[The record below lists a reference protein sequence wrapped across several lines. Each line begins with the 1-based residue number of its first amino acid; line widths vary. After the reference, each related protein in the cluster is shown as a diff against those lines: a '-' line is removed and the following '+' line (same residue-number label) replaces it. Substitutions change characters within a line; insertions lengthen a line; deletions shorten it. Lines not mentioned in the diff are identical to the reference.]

1 MILKAIGSDQT
12 ISRHSIP
19 FAYIAAAIALA
30 LSLIGASLALYL
42 TRDGAGATGDS
53 AWYLMGAQN
62 LLAGNGFART
72 SGGGELRAISHFPP
86 VYSGLI
92 AAISA
97 TGITPIDGARYL
109 NLLLFAANILLV
121 GFLIFKVTRSMVAMI
136 LGALLIMA
144 SVSLIEIHS
153 WIMSEPL
160 YIFLSLAIVHLLALG
175 ISSGRRG
182 IIMAA
187 SVLTAAAIMTRY
199 AGFSMLA
206 AGAVCIAVLG
216 SRSLGWR
223 LVSAVS
229 FSLPALVPS
238 LWFVA
243 SQTSQTGSIANR
255 QIRLHSINPSLVA
268 TFQAE
273 LIAWVFAKQLPVPWR
288 PRAILAAIV
297 ALLGPAYLFYSHIRR
312 DGIRRPKADN
322 YEQLLPWILGTFLLA
337 YPGLIMA
344 NSFLLDAATTLD
356 APERYLAPA
365 YVLLV
370 ILSVVTTY
378 ELVRRVSWKR
388 IPAAFAISLGVLL
401 LAFHARQSLRLVD
414 ESGLNLGYVII
425 RRDMLELMD
434 GLASLDPDLP
444 IISNNPEALYI
455 AAGRTAYLLPI
466 RNDVITQRERTDYEQ
481 NIEANRRRL
490 DSGGVLVIFGTPDEA
505 AQEAMNDLDV
515 TLLRGFGSAMFYKA
529 SEN

>member
-1 MILKAIGSDQT
+1 MTSEAIGSDQT

-19 FAYIAAAIALA
+19 LAYIAAATALA
-30 LSLIGASLALYL
+30 LVGAGMALYL

-86 VYSGLI
+86 VYSGVI

-97 TGITPIDGARYL
+97 TGMASIDGARYL
-109 NLLLFAANILLV
+109 NSLLFAANILLV
-121 GFLIFKVTRSMVAMI
+121 GLIIFKTTRSMVAMI

-160 YIFLSLAIVHLLALG
+160 YIFLSLVVVHLLALG

-182 IIMAA
+182 MIMIA
-187 SVLTAAAIMTRY
+187 SVLTAAAILTRY

-206 AGAVCIAVLG
+206 AGAICIVVLG
-216 SRSLGWR
+216 SRPLAWR
-223 LVSAVS
+223 LISAVS

-243 SQTSQTGSIANR
+243 SQTLQTGSIANR
-255 QIRLHSINPSLVA
+255 QVRLHSINPNLVA

-273 LIAWVFAKQLPVPWR
+273 LITWVFAKQLPIPWR

-297 ALLGPAYLFYSHIRR
+297 ALLGPAYFFYSSIRR
-312 DGIRRPKADN
+312 DGLGRPKAES
-322 YEQLLPWILGTFLLA
+322 YEQLLPWILGTYLLA
-337 YPGLIMA
+337 YLSLIAA

-370 ILSVVTTY
+370 ILSVVTTC
-378 ELVRRVSWKR
+378 ELVRRVSWKWF
-388 IPAAFAISLGVLL
+388 PAAFAISLGVLVIAL
-401 LAFHARQSLRLVD
+401 HARQSLR
-414 ESGLNLGYVII
+414 EIGEPGLDLGYVTI
-425 RRDMLELMD
+425 RRDMPELME
-434 GLASLDPDLP
+434 GLASLDPNLP
-444 IISNNPEALYI
+444 IMSNNPETVYI
-455 AAGRTAYLLPI
+455 ATGRTAYLLPI
-466 RNDVITQRERTDYEQ
+466 RNDVITQSERTDYEE

-490 DSGGVLVIFGTPDEA
+490 DSGGVLVIFGIPDEA
-505 AQEAMNDLDV
+505 SQEAMNDLDV
-515 TLLRGFGSAMFYKA
+515 TLLRGFGSAMFYKV

>member
-1 MILKAIGSDQT
+1 MVTGPDQT
-12 ISRHSIP
+12 ISRRTIP
-19 FAYIAAAIALA
+19 LPYIALA
-30 LSLIGASLALYL
+30 TALALALIGAGLALRL
-42 TRDGAGATGDS
+42 TRDGAGASGDS

-72 SGGGELRAISHFPP
+72 SGGGELSAISHFPP

-97 TGITPIDGARYL
+97 TGIIPIDGARYL
-109 NLLLFAANILLV
+109 NSLLFAANILLV

-136 LGALLIMA
+136 LGSFLIMA

-153 WIMSEPL
+153 WVMSEPL
-160 YIFLSLAIVHLLALG
+160 YIFLSLAIVHSLTLG

-182 IIMAA
+182 MIMAA

-199 AGFSMLA
+199 VGFSMLA

-216 SRSLGWR
+216 SRPLAWR
-223 LVSAVS
+223 LISAVS

-255 QIRLHSINPSLVA
+255 QIRLHSINPRLVA

-273 LIAWVFAKQLPVPWR
+273 LIGWVFAKQLPVPWR
-288 PRAILAAIV
+288 PRATLAAIV
-297 ALLGPAYLFYSHIRR
+297 ALLGPAYFFFSQIRR
-312 DGIRRPKADN
+312 DGIGRPKAES
-322 YEQLLPWILGTFLLA
+322 YKQLLPWILGTFLLA
-337 YPGLIMA
+337 YLGLIAA

-378 ELVRRVSWKR
+378 ELVKRAGWKG
-388 IPAAFAISLGVLL
+388 IPGAFAISLGVLL
-401 LAFHARQSLRLVD
+401 VAFHARQSLR
-414 ESGLNLGYVII
+414 EIGEPGLDLGYVSI
-425 RRDMLELMD
+425 RRDMPELME
-434 GLASLDPDLP
+434 GLANLDPDLP
-444 IISNNPEALYI
+444 IISNNPEAVFI

-466 RNDVITQRERTDYEQ
+466 RIDVITQSERTDYEK
-481 NIEANRRRL
+481 NIEANRRKL
-490 DSGGVLVIFGTPDEA
+490 DSGGVLVIFGAPDEA
-505 AQEAMNDLDV
+505 AQEAMDDLEV
-515 TLLRGFGSAMFYKA
+515 TLLRGFGSAMFFIA